1 MDEIVRQAMAKWPK
15 VPHCYGWLALDAR
28 GLWRMRDERAQTLG
42 LPGETIRHPA
52 LLAFIQRNYGMD
64 ERGCWF
70 FQNGPQRVFIDLAIT
85 PFIVHSDPAQGLV
98 LQTGEVLGQIDAVWL
113 TDQAHLLLESDG
125 KLACMDDRDWL
136 GCLDQLCYQEQ
147 ALTED
152 YLTTWL
158 ELAYQKGTPSQ
169 DLLWNG
175 LTVQA
180 IAEHEIARRFG
191 FERQPRPIKANEP
204 D

>member
-1 MDEIVRQAMAKWPK
+1 MDEIVRQAMAKWPQ

-28 GLWRMRDERAQTLG
+28 GNWRMRDERAQALG

-85 PFIVHSDPAQGLV
+85 PWIVHSDPNLGLV
-98 LQTGEVLGQIDAVWL
+98 LQTGEVLGRINAVWL
-113 TDQAHLLLESDG
+113 TDQARLLLESNG

-136 GCLDQLCYQEQ
+136 SCLDQLSYQTQ
-147 ALTED
+147 PLTED
-152 YLTTWL
+152 HLNNWL
-158 ELAYQKGTPSQ
+158 ELAYQKGTPTP

-180 IAEHEIARRFG
+180 ICEHEIGRRFG
-191 FERQPRPIKANEP
+191 FQSQPHA
-204 D
+204 